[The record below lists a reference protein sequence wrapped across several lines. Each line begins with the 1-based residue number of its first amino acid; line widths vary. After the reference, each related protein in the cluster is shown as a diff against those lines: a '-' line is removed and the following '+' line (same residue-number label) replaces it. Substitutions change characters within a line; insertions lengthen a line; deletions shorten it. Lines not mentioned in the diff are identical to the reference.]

1 MFAEDLVMTGRLQ
14 IALNGEVVK
23 EVPNLVVTAGKEYV
37 ASRIKDTTKN
47 AMSHMAVGTSSTSPG
62 SADTTLGSEANR
74 QLLTST
80 TVTSNTVTYVATFDP
95 GEGTGALAEA
105 GIFNDASAGDM
116 LCRTT
121 FAVIN
126 KGAADSMTITWV
138 ITVS

>member
-47 AMSHMAVGTSSTSPG
+47 AMSHMAVGTSATSPG
-62 SADTTLGSEANR
+62 SGDTTLGSEADR

-80 TVTSNTVTYVATFDP
+80 TVASNTITYVATFDP
-95 GEGTGALAEA
+95 GEGTGALTEA
-105 GIFNDASAGDM
+105 GIFNAASAGDM

-121 FAVIN
+121 FSVIN

-138 ITVS
+138 VTVS